1 MSSGRLSSFRIFRGP
16 RSFYRFSSLQSKSP
30 TVPEPLGYPYFCK
43 KFRSEIDLF
52 KKYCASD
59 SNGNLDLFRN
69 LHRYNKNISNKERL
83 SLFVTTLKRNKQ
95 FYDYLMEQLNPS
107 RTSNDPVP
115 SPTELSQ
122 PKTIGSLLTKAEET
136 PQAEPEQGPATV
148 KKKKGDASFKDLLS
162 SINKIQKKKS
172 YHHHEL
178 PRMTNFTP
186 MPSYRPF
193 IMSIDQASSKS
204 AAELESFLQEAK
216 HQNDVT
222 QEQLF
227 KSVQNYEWARQQT
240 SKDPRSFEA
249 GNFFTPVLVPN
260 TFVPSS
266 LFAGQNHSTIDLF
279 PSLASKKEMPK
290 GYEFMVLHEN
300 GETEKVREY
309 DPHDVQPEK
318 RNVSKLLAQLRSPEA
333 YIKNINKLIAQNWHL
348 LDGDL
353 DKLVFFR
360 KKSTK
365 FYLWARNGLAVVG
378 LGFLVILGLS
388 YFVDSDEI
396 AQLADYKDAKRNKDL
411 TVT

>member
-1 MSSGRLSSFRIFRGP
+1 MSSARLSTFWVLRGP
-16 RSFYRFSSLQSKSP
+16 RSFYRFSSFQSKTP
-30 TVPEPLGYPYFCK
+30 AVTEPLGYPYFCK

-59 SNGNLDLFRN
+59 SSGNLDLFRS
-69 LHRYNKNISNKERL
+69 LHRYNKHVSNKERL

-95 FYDYLMEQLNPS
+95 FYDYLMAQLNPS
-107 RTSNDPVP
+107 GTSHNLV
-115 SPTELSQ
+115 SPPAESGQ
-122 PKTIGSLLTKAEET
+122 SETIGSLLTKVEESPKSE
-136 PQAEPEQGPATV
+136 PQQSPAIV
-148 KKKKGDASFKDLLS
+148 KKKKPDASFKDLLS
-162 SINKIQKKKS
+162 SINKIQKKES
-172 YHHHEL
+172 YHHHDL

-193 IMSIDQASSKS
+193 IMSIDQAPSK
-204 AAELESFLQEAK
+204 APAELESFLQKAK

-227 KSVQNYEWARQQT
+227 KSIQNYEWARQQT

-266 LFAGQNHSTIDLF
+266 IFAGHNNSTIDLF
-279 PSLASKKEMPK
+279 PSLASEKDMPK
-290 GYEFMVLHEN
+290 GYEFMILHEN

-309 DPHDVQPEK
+309 DPHDVEPQK
-318 RNVSKLLAQLRSPEA
+318 RNVSRLLAQLRSPEA

-348 LDGDL
+348 LDGDS

-365 FYLWARNGLAVVG
+365 FYLWARNSLAVVG

-388 YFVDSDEI
+388 YFVDSEEI
-396 AQLADYKDAKRNKDL
+396 AQLADYKDSRKNKD
-411 TVT
+411 TTFT

>member
-1 MSSGRLSSFRIFRGP
+1 MSSARLSRFWVWRGP
-16 RSFYRFSSLQSKSP
+16 KAFYRFSSFQSKTSA
-30 TVPEPLGYPYFCK
+30 VSEPLGYPYFCK

-69 LHRYNKNISNKERL
+69 LHRYNKNVPNKERL

-95 FYDYLMEQLNPS
+95 FYDYLMQQLNPS
-107 RTSNDPVP
+107 KTSDDPV
-115 SPTELSQ
+115 SPPAESGQ
-122 PKTIGSLLTKAEET
+122 PETIGSLLTKVKEV
-136 PQAEPEQGPATV
+136 PKAEPEQRPVAV
-148 KKKKGDASFKDLLS
+148 KKKKNNASFKDLLS
-162 SINKIQKKKS
+162 SINKIQKKDS

-193 IMSIDQASSKS
+193 IMSVDQGPSEAPT
-204 AAELESFLQEAK
+204 ELESFLQEAK
-216 HQNDVT
+216 HQNDMT

-240 SKDPRSFEA
+240 SKDQRSFEA

-266 LFAGQNHSTIDLF
+266 LFAGQNNSNIELF
-279 PSLASKKEMPK
+279 PSLTSEKQMPK
-290 GYEFMVLHEN
+290 GYEFMILHEN
-300 GETEKVREY
+300 GKTEKVREY
-309 DPHDVQPEK
+309 DPHDLEPHK
-318 RNVSKLLAQLRSPEA
+318 PNVSRLLSQLRSPEA
-333 YIKNINKLIAQNWHL
+333 YVRHINKLIAQNWHL
-348 LDGDL
+348 LEGDL

-365 FYLWARNGLAVVG
+365 FYLWVRNSLAVVG
-378 LGFLVILGLS
+378 LGFLGILGLS

-396 AQLADYKDAKRNKDL
+396 TQLADFKDARKNKDI
-411 TVT
+411 TMT